1 MNASR
6 DVSLLFMML
15 FAWRNSLVSGAKI
28 ISGQEL
34 SARYFFIFGCSCTW
48 WRGEKNC

>member
-34 SARYFFIFGCSCTW
+34 SARYFLFLDVLALG
-48 WRGEKNC
+48 GEGKNC